1 MTGVLLINLG
11 TPEAPTTQAVRTYLR
26 EFLSDPCVID
36 IHPMARWLLLN
47 AIILPFRPKKSAAA
61 YQKIWT
67 PEGSPLRIHSEAL
80 TEAVQIHLGEEYNVR
95 LAMRY
100 GQPTIADE
108 LNNLM
113 SAGATQIVVVPLYP
127 QYATSSTGTALNSV
141 YKAATG
147 RAVVPVLNVV
157 PDYYDHPQFLDT
169 VASMIKADKAEF
181 KPDHVLFSYHG
192 LPERHIRQCDF
203 SGTHCLVSD
212 DCCDTIQE
220 ANRSCY
226 RAQCYAT
233 TKGVVE
239 RLQLST
245 TEWTV
250 GFQSRLG
257 RTPWIKPYTDEILP
271 ELVERGVRRLLV
283 SCPSFVSDCLE
294 TLEEIGIRA
303 REDFIAEG
311 GEDLHLVPAVNSHEN
326 WVGAVASM
334 VRAYINDQGH
344 PASSAIS
351 D

>member
-1 MTGVLLINLG
+1 MKGVLLINLG

-80 TEAVQIHLGEEYNVR
+80 TEAVQIRLGEEYNVR

-113 SAGATQIVVVPLYP
+113 SSGATQIVVVPLYP

-141 YKAATG
+141 YKAAIG

-157 PDYYDHPQFLDT
+157 PDYYDHPQFIDT
-169 VASMIKADKAEF
+169 VASMIQADKAEF
-181 KPDHVLFSYHG
+181 KADHVLFSYHG

-203 SGTHCLVSD
+203 SGDHCLVSD
-212 DCCDTIQE
+212 DCCDTIQV

-226 RAQCYAT
+226 RAQCFAT
-233 TKGVVE
+233 TRAIVE
-239 RLQLST
+239 KLQLSS
-245 TEWTV
+245 TEWSI

-257 RTPWIKPYTDEILP
+257 RTPWIKPYTDEIIP
-271 ELVERGVRRLLV
+271 KLVESGVRRLIV

-294 TLEEIGIRA
+294 TLEEIGMRA
-303 REDFIAEG
+303 KEEFIDAG
-311 GEDLHLVPAVNSHEN
+311 GEDLHLVPAVNSHEK
-326 WVGAVASM
+326 WVDAIASM
-334 VRAYINDQGH
+334 VSTGLDDQSGT
-344 PASSAIS
+344 PSTATP
-351 D
+351 